1 MKKFR
6 SVLALVLALTLCLSL
21 TACGKKPGG
30 DTAEGTRNEYNR
42 LYGAEVTTLNYLVTG
57 NTNDLKMSANN
68 VDCLVEYD
76 QYGVMIPSLAESWE
90 HNDDY
95 TVWTFHIRPD
105 VKWMT
110 ADSEEYADVTANDWV
125 SAASYVLD
133 AANASA
139 TEYMYD
145 GIVKNAADYYSYT
158 AYLVESENGTLT
170 VNADG
175 DPIDVVD
182 KVDFADVGVKAVDDL
197 TLEYTMEQPTPYFPS
212 VLSYASYMPVYGPF
226 LEEKGA
232 QFGVDNYSVL
242 YNGAFIM
249 SEFEPQNHR
258 TLIKNEKY
266 WDVENVFL
274 DKMNW
279 MFNTS
284 DTTLAPES
292 FLRGEVDWAEIGSSV
307 LDAWMN
313 DPEKKDLVCASRP
326 DNSYSYFYAF
336 NFEPRFDAAYEPAN
350 WNLAVNNENF
360 RQSIRH
366 GLDRLNAKM
375 VDEPYNP
382 QTLITNTVTPK
393 NFAIGAGLD
402 YTQYPAVKPYTD
414 GDSFDEKLALEYK
427 DKAVAELTALGA
439 TFPVKV
445 LMPYNPSTSN
455 WDKECQVVEQQ
466 LEKLLGA
473 DYIDII
479 VEAGPAN
486 GFLGEVRRGGK
497 FALMK
502 CNWGADYADPQTWTD
517 PFNAGGTLKNSSYN
531 FMYTVEDAVMAG
543 TAATSKTADTQKI
556 VSDYAALL
564 KTAKGITN
572 DEAARYTAFAEAEAQ
587 LLSHAMVIPYSVSS
601 DGYVATRT
609 NVFEA
614 QYAPYGLALQRF
626 KYQHVYENPMSM
638 TEFDAAMKTWD
649 TERAAA
655 IAKAK

>member
-292 FLRGEVDWAEIGSSV
+292 FLRGEVDWAEIGSAV

-402 YTQYPAVKPYTD
+402 YTQYPAVKPFTD
-414 GDSFDEKLALEYK
+414 GDSFDEQLALEFK

-587 LLSHAMVIPYSVSS
+587 LLNHAMVIPYSVSS

>member
-1 MKKFR
+1 
-6 SVLALVLALTLCLSL
+6 
-21 TACGKKPGG
+21 
-30 DTAEGTRNEYNR
+30 
-42 LYGAEVTTLNYLVTG
+42 
-57 NTNDLKMSANN
+57 
-68 VDCLVEYD
+68 
-76 QYGVMIPSLAESWE
+76 
-90 HNDDY
+90 
-95 TVWTFHIRPD
+95 
-105 VKWMT
+105 
-110 ADSEEYADVTANDWV
+110 
-125 SAASYVLD
+125 
-133 AANASA
+133 
-139 TEYMYD
+139 
-145 GIVKNAADYYSYT
+145 
-158 AYLVESENGTLT
+158 
-170 VNADG
+170 
-175 DPIDVVD
+175 
-182 KVDFADVGVKAVDDL
+182 
-197 TLEYTMEQPTPYFPS
+197 
-212 VLSYASYMPVYGPF
+212 
-226 LEEKGA
+226 
-232 QFGVDNYSVL
+232 
-242 YNGAFIM
+242 
-249 SEFEPQNHR
+249 
-258 TLIKNEKY
+258 
-266 WDVENVFL
+266 
-274 DKMNW
+274 
-279 MFNTS
+279 
-284 DTTLAPES
+284 
-292 FLRGEVDWAEIGSSV
+292 
-307 LDAWMN
+307 
-313 DPEKKDLVCASRP
+313 
-326 DNSYSYFYAF
+326 YFYAF

-402 YTQYPAVKPYTD
+402 YTQYPAVKPFTD
-414 GDSFDEKLALEYK
+414 GDSFDAKLAVEYK

-455 WDKECQVVEQQ
+455 WDKDCQVVEQQ

-587 LLSHAMVIPYSVSS
+587 LLNHAMVIPYSVSS

-626 KYQHVYENPMSM
+626 KYQHVFENPMSM

>member
-6 SVLALVLALTLCLSL
+6 SVLALVLALTLCLGLS
-21 TACGKKPGG
+21 ACGKKPGG
-30 DTAEGTRNEYNR
+30 GTAEGTRNEYNR

-158 AYLVESENGTLT
+158 AYLVESENGKLT

-175 DPIDVVD
+175 DPIDAVE

-292 FLRGEVDWAEIGSSV
+292 FLRGEVDWAEIGSAV

-402 YTQYPAVKPYTD
+402 YTQYPAVKPFTD
-414 GDSFDEKLALEYK
+414 GDSFDAKLALEYK

-543 TAATSKTADTQKI
+543 TAANSKTADTQKI

-572 DEAARYTAFAEAEAQ
+572 DESARYTAFAEAEAQ
-587 LLSHAMVIPYSVSS
+587 LLNHAMVIPYSVSS

-614 QYAPYGLALQRF
+614 EYAPYGLALQRF
-626 KYQHVYENPMSM
+626 KYQHVYEKPMSM

-655 IAKAK
+655 IAKAQ

>member
-292 FLRGEVDWAEIGSSV
+292 FLRGEVDWAEIGSAV

-402 YTQYPAVKPYTD
+402 YTQYPAVKPFTD
-414 GDSFDEKLALEYK
+414 GDSFDEQLALEFK

>member
-292 FLRGEVDWAEIGSSV
+292 FLRGEVDWAEIGSAV

>member
-292 FLRGEVDWAEIGSSV
+292 FLRGEVDWAEIGSAV

-626 KYQHVYENPMSM
+626 KYQHVY
-638 TEFDAAMKTWD
+638 
-649 TERAAA
+649 
-655 IAKAK
+655 